1 MAYAVRISYKN
12 EYRKSC
18 ELNRE
23 SHQKWKKYIEQVKL
37 ENIEGD
43 LRGGI
48 LQPDM
53 GHRFPEIDFVPE
65 ISTEFTAK
73 EFGHFMPSVAGFTI
87 NQKVIDIIED
97 IEPGVH
103 QYIRVKHLLDS
114 GEEEPEPYYLLNVCT
129 IVASLCMD
137 NPNLQYKEIP
147 QQFQEKFPYQK
158 YTISS
163 HYEYLSRSKDFS
175 IPPELTL
182 QRDKIAGRA
191 VWWEYSY
198 LTLYSEELV
207 DRVNEIGGF
216 SPMMLCLRVGEV

>member
-1 MAYAVRISYKN
+1 MAYAIYRKFEN
-12 EYRKSC
+12 QYRKSC
-18 ELNRE
+18 EWHGD
-23 SHQKWKKYIEQVKL
+23 SYFKWPEFIEKVKL
-37 ENIEGD
+37 EYIEGE

-48 LQPDM
+48 LQPSM
-53 GHRFPEIDFVPE
+53 GHKFPDIDFIPEIT
-65 ISTEFTAK
+65 SGFTAK
-73 EFGHFMPSVAGFTI
+73 EFGNFMPSIGGILI

-97 IEPGVH
+97 VEPGVH
-103 QYIRVKHLLDS
+103 QYIRVKHLLKS

-137 NPNLQYKEIP
+137 NPHLQYKEIP
-147 QQFQEKFPYQK
+147 KQFQEKFPYQK

-163 HYEYLSRSKDFS
+163 HYEISPRSQDFS